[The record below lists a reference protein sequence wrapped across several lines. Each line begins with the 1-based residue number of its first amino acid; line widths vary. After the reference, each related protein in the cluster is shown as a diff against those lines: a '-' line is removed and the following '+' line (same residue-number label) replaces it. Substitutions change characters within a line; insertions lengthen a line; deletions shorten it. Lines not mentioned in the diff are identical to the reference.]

1 MKALLL
7 AILIPWGAATMN
19 EESEG
24 RQLPVGL
31 WGGAHI
37 GLEVADRGAHLE
49 FDCAHGEIDGKI
61 VLDRKGGF
69 KIAGNYV
76 EERGGPVRAGADE
89 SGSPVWY
96 VGQLTGNRLK
106 LTIRRRDNNRSLG
119 TYSLRLGQEPMVV
132 KCR

>member
-7 AILIPWGAATMN
+7 AILILWGGATM
-19 EESEG
+19 SEG

-37 GLEVADRGAHLE
+37 SLEVADQGGRLE

-69 KIAGNYV
+69 KVAGKYA

-89 SGSPVWY
+89 SGDQVWY
-96 VGQLTGNRLK
+96 IGQVTGKQLK

-119 TYSLRLGQEPMVV
+119 TYSLRLGKEPMVV